1 MKIAKRKIILSTI
14 LSVFIMTELSIASF
28 CLDKNENFTEKDQN
42 ISIDR
47 IYGEDRFDTSIK
59 VSKFINTEDKLAK
72 YIIIASGDIYPDA
85 LSAGVLAGEFNAPL
99 LLVSSMKSNDKIYD
113 YISKIS
119 DKEETSIFVVGGE
132 KTISKNV
139 ENEISK
145 YGDVTRIFGK
155 NRIETSQLIYEPIL
169 KKKGMLAIPDMAA
182 VYSSYNYP
190 DSLTATPF
198 MFQYNRDK
206 KYDFMPFFSID
217 IKNQTRTPDIVFGG
231 KNSIPDLNEKIRV
244 YGSDRYKTAVE
255 IGKRYKTML
264 NKDIETIVLVSGEDF
279 PDALSASPLAIKE
292 NAAILLTNSR
302 YLNKD
307 TKKYIN
313 SNKNIKKIIIVGG
326 ENSITQKVEKDL
338 K

>member
-155 NRIETSQLIYEPIL
+155 NRIET
-169 KKKGMLAIPDMAA
+169 
-182 VYSSYNYP
+182 
-190 DSLTATPF
+190 
-198 MFQYNRDK
+198 
-206 KYDFMPFFSID
+206 
-217 IKNQTRTPDIVFGG
+217 
-231 KNSIPDLNEKIRV
+231 
-244 YGSDRYKTAVE
+244 
-255 IGKRYKTML
+255 
-264 NKDIETIVLVSGEDF
+264 
-279 PDALSASPLAIKE
+279 
-292 NAAILLTNSR
+292 
-302 YLNKD
+302 
-307 TKKYIN
+307 
-313 SNKNIKKIIIVGG
+313 
-326 ENSITQKVEKDL
+326 
-338 K
+338 